1 MYFLSSLDPAVS
13 SGGMG
18 PAGLVPHDQNI
29 PFPSFSHQLAGV
41 PVEGQ
46 SGIAAA
52 TIHAPVRPI
61 SPVAVFGGPQ
71 LPPPVPTPVTLPGTR
86 ETPMPQLP
94 PHDTN
99 YGRIGGN
106 GVLRETPM
114 PQVYSPDPNFGRI
127 GSSNAVRAVGS
138 HGTFTYGGPIGLRPT
153 GGPQRNHISPLV

>member
-1 MYFLSSLDPAVS
+1 MRRNLQPGFSPRKGYNMYFLSSLDPAVS

-86 ETPMPQLP
+86 ETPMPQ
-94 PHDTN
+94 
-99 YGRIGGN
+99 
-106 GVLRETPM
+106 
-114 PQVYSPDPNFGRI
+114 VYSPEPNFGRI